1 MQTISLKHN
10 EIIILSGTSS
20 SGKSMLAS
28 TYFHTSQVLS
38 SDFFRSMVSD
48 SHNAKSTPEKADHD
62 HDHERFDHIS
72 FQEYK
77 QVSQDA
83 FDLLKQTLKKRA
95 KHNRLTVIDAT
106 SLYLED
112 IQAYTKIAKENHV
125 PISIIF
131 LNIPYS
137 QLIENDQKREQTRGT
152 SRIKRQHQLLKRL
165 MNQKKILDKA
175 GIREIFEISS
185 LENIQFDIQS
195 PHNVVSIE
203 KGLDVLGDGHGLLQA
218 RINLFKKA
226 GYEQGED
233 GLFRHPKGRKFIYLN
248 DESSRGSLPSQHIK
262 YGQYPSIA
270 MLVSMKE
277 HVEANLA
284 YAVDSNHNY
293 KIWRWLEGRDVT
305 MAHGDEKVV
314 EEFQAFCTEFGETA
328 TTSLKSELAL
338 FLKSLPSHLL
348 IEDRGFHRAVVTHA
362 GIKDEMIGKFSREIR
377 DFCRFGPTEGTDE
390 TGKPKRLDWTTEHQ
404 NGQLIIWGHEPHV
417 HVTVEKDTINVDTGG
432 FCGHYLSM
440 LRYPE
445 MEVVQ
450 EKVTDVFVDDHENP
464 ILQKQ
469 ASRFDFPTLS
479 TLMNGFTIQTDFGTF
494 RAGAKNVQNVI
505 ELASTRMAPLEEV
518 FYVPPTMSPT
528 PKTSSLDDFL
538 EHPTEAFD
546 YYKNQGITHVVC
558 QKKHMGSRAYIT
570 LFKNKEVGKRYY
582 NRPSLGSILS
592 RNNAKFFKQE
602 EETIVLTK
610 LSEDLQPYF
619 EEMKTDVLVLDT
631 EILPW
636 NLKAKGLITRQYGL
650 TSNAAIHKRKTHLER
665 LLSFQK
671 NRKVDLSEEIHQ
683 AKHLLENAEKFH
695 KAFTYYCWDNDVQKL
710 EGIKIAPFHV
720 LAFSHKT
727 NFDENHVWHMVQGI
741 RLAELSELMIQTE
754 HKVVNLQDE
763 QAVEET
769 TNWWLDMTAEGHEG
783 MVVKPLHFISHDSY
797 DNIIQPAIKVRGREY
812 LRIIYGMDYL
822 DADNL
827 HILKKR
833 SASKKMKNAL
843 NEFKLSMESIKRFID
858 QESVSRIHECVVA
871 ALSYENEKLD
881 PRL

>member
-20 SGKSMLAS
+20 SGKSTLAS
-28 TYFHTSQVLS
+28 THFTSSQVLS
-38 SDFFRSMVSD
+38 SDFFRNMVSD
-48 SHNAKSTPEKADHD
+48 THTLKTPPEKTENDQD
-62 HDHERFDHIS
+62 YERFDHML

-77 QVSQDA
+77 KISQDA
-83 FDLLKQTLKKRA
+83 FDLLKETLKKRA
-95 KHNRLTVIDAT
+95 KNNRFTVIDAT
-106 SLYLED
+106 SLYLDD
-112 IQAYTKIAKENHV
+112 IQAYTKIAKEHHV
-125 PISIIF
+125 PISIVF
-131 LNIPYS
+131 LNLPYK
-137 QLIENDQKREQTRGT
+137 QLIENDEKREQSRGT
-152 SRIKRQHQLLKRL
+152 TRIKRQHQLLKRL
-165 MNQKKILDKA
+165 MNQKKLLDKA
-175 GIREIFEISS
+175 GIREIFELSS
-185 LENIQFDIQS
+185 LDDIQFEIET
-195 PHNVVSIE
+195 PKNIISI
-203 KGLDVLGDGHGLLQA
+203 GNGIDVLGDGHGLLQT
-218 RINLFKKA
+218 RIDLFKKA
-226 GYEQGED
+226 GYQLGKD
-233 GLFRHPKGRKFIYLN
+233 GLFRHPEGRKFVYIN
-248 DESSRGSLPSQHIK
+248 DETSRGSLPSDQVK
-262 YGQYPSIA
+262 YGKYPSIA
-270 MLVSMKE
+270 MMVSMKE

-314 EEFQAFCTEFGETA
+314 EEFEAFFAEFGEKT
-328 TTSLKSELAL
+328 TTSLKNELAV

-362 GIKDEMIGKFSREIR
+362 GIKDDMIGKFSREIR

-390 TGKPKRLDWTTEHQ
+390 TGKPKRLDWTNEHK

-417 HVTVEKDTINVDTGG
+417 HATLERDTINIDTGG

-445 MEVVQ
+445 MDIVQ
-450 EKVTDVFVDDHENP
+450 EKVTSVFVEEHENP
-464 ILQKQ
+464 ILTQQQK
-469 ASRFDFPTLS
+469 RFDFPVLS
-479 TLMNGFTIQTDFGTF
+479 KLINGFDLPTDFGTF
-494 RAGAKNVQNVI
+494 RAGAKNVQHVI
-505 ELASTRMAPLEEV
+505 ELSSTRMAPFEEV

-538 EHPTEAFD
+538 EHPQEAFD

-570 LFKNKEVGKRYY
+570 LFKNKEVGQRYF

-592 RNNAKFFKQE
+592 RNNVKFFKKE
-602 EETIVLTK
+602 EENIVLTK
-610 LSEDLQPYF
+610 LNEDLQPYF
-619 EEMKTDVLVLDT
+619 EEMKTDVIVLDA

-650 TSNAAIHKRKTHLER
+650 TSNAAVHKRKTHLER
-665 LLSFQK
+665 LISFQK
-671 NRKVDLSEEIHQ
+671 ERKINVSEEIEQ
-683 AKHLLENAEKFH
+683 SKHLLENAEKFH
-695 KAFTYYCWDNDVQKL
+695 KAFTYYCWNSDVRKL
-710 EGIKIAPFHV
+710 KGIKIAPFHI

-741 RLAELSELMIQTE
+741 RLAELSDLMIQTE
-754 HKVVNLQDE
+754 HKVLDLQDE
-763 QAVEET
+763 TAVKELT
-769 TNWWLDMTAEGHEG
+769 RWWLEMTAEGHEG
-783 MVVKPLHFISHDSY
+783 MVVKPLNFISYNQHGD
-797 DNIIQPAIKVRGREY
+797 IIQPAIKVRGREY

-822 DADNL
+822 DDENL
-827 HILKKR
+827 QIIKKR

-843 NEFKLSMESIKRFID
+843 NEFKLSMESIQRFIN